1 MMAGSGIPMEAFG
14 AYAER
19 KDDSTLLSRWLFSQE
34 LLAHPALLRD
44 SRIFCCICGEVTSL
58 AASDPAAAI
67 DAREGL
73 HCAKCG
79 MSARQRA
86 GVALLWMHAGGS
98 DSIYVT
104 EQSTRLYAWLQSRH
118 GGIRG
123 SEFEPDPVRRAE
135 MAAYLASMGGSGEIA
150 FEDVTRL
157 SMADASQDV
166 VLSFDVLEHVPDY
179 RAALREFARVLRV
192 GGSLLATFPFTDA
205 ASTVVRASLL
215 DDGTLKHHLE
225 PEYHGDPI
233 GGPVLCFYHFGWDLL
248 DELRAAGFT
257 RAAMAMPWAPEQG
270 ILYGHWT
277 LVATR

>member
-1 MMAGSGIPMEAFG
+1 MADVNIPTTAF
-14 AYAER
+14 AAHAAR
-19 KDDSTLLSRWLFSQE
+19 KDDVTLLSRWIFSQN
-34 LLAHPALLRD
+34 LLAHPQMLRD
-44 SRIFCCICGEVTSL
+44 ARIYCCVCGQVMPLAIGDASL
-58 AASDPAAAI
+58 PI

-73 HCAKCG
+73 HCAQCG

-86 GVALLWMHAGGS
+86 GVAMLEACTGGS
-98 DSIYVT
+98 GSIYVT

-118 GGIRG
+118 PGVHG
-123 SEFEPDPVRRAE
+123 SEFEPDPARRSE
-135 MAAYLASMGGSGEIA
+135 MAVYLASLGGSGDIA
-150 FEDVTRL
+150 FEDATRL

-179 RAALREFARVLRV
+179 RAALREFARVLRAD
-192 GGSLLATFPFTDA
+192 GTLLATFPFTDRPD
-205 ASTVVRASLL
+205 TLVRASFQ
-215 DDGTLKHHLE
+215 DDGSLQHHLE

-248 DELRAAGFT
+248 DELRAAGFSQ
-257 RAAMAMPWAPEQG
+257 ASMAMPWAPEQG

>member
-1 MMAGSGIPMEAFG
+1 MTDAQVLTRGFDTHEA
-14 AYAER
+14 R
-19 KDDSTLLSRWLFSQE
+19 KDNPALVSRWLFSQS
-34 LLAHPALLRD
+34 LLAHPEVLQGA
-44 SRIFCCICGEVTSL
+44 RIYCCICGQVTSL
-58 AASDPAAAI
+58 AAIDPLVPV

-73 HCAKCG
+73 HCMQCG
-79 MSARQRA
+79 MSARQRT
-86 GVALLWMHAGGS
+86 GVAMLAACAS
-98 DSIYVT
+98 ERDAIYVT
-104 EQSTRLYAWLQSRH
+104 EQNTRLYAWLQSRYPGVH
-118 GGIRG
+118 G
-123 SEFEPDPVRRAE
+123 SEFEPDATRRAE
-135 MAAYLASMGGSGEIA
+135 MAGYLASMGGSGEIA

-166 VLSFDVLEHVPDY
+166 LLSFDVLEHVPDY
-179 RAALREFARVLRV
+179 RAALREFARVLRA

-248 DELRAAGFT
+248 DELRATGFT